1 MKQKHLLSIL
11 LTMLMSVPL
20 TLHAQTTQPPADAD
34 DTAVGADPVR
44 DEVQQA
50 TDADD
55 AIDTGADASDTDAEE
70 EVDGNARFIPT
81 EQVSQ
86 DLGVSFPVDI

>member
-44 DEVQQA
+44 DEVQQVA
-50 TDADD
+50 DADD
-55 AIDTGADASDTDAEE
+55 TTDVDASDTDAEE

>member
-1 MKQKHLLSIL
+1 MKRKHLLSML
-11 LTMLMSVPL
+11 LIFLM
-20 TLHAQTTQPPADAD
+20 TLSFSLQAQTTAQPPAAAD
-34 DTAVGADPVR
+34 DTSVGADPVR
-44 DEVQQA
+44 DEVEQAADVEDA
-50 TDADD
+50 TDADGD
-55 AIDTGADASDTDAEE
+55 ATDAEE

>member
-20 TLHAQTTQPPADAD
+20 TLHAQTTQPPTDAD

-44 DEVQQA
+44 DEVEQVA
-50 TDADD
+50 DADD
-55 AIDTGADASDTDAEE
+55 TTGADATDAEE